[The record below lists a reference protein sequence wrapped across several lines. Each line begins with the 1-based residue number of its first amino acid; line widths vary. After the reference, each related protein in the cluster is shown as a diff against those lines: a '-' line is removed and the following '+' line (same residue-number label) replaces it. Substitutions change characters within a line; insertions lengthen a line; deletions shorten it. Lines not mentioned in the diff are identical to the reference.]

1 MTPCSTIGVASS
13 PREVPSSWLHRR
25 PSLETVS
32 SLIWLSGLKRWSVCD
47 PPWRRQSSSAVAAIA
62 ITRTALNASTCFRI
76 DAGAPLTE
84 IGSRIPEIAGSG
96 CAGRGLEGGP
106 PERMTGTPSVT
117 RLGKSC
123 RPSVQKR
130 SDEETT
136 HFSRPHITHP
146 SLQIADAK
154 DAEADQPS

>member
-47 PPWRRQSSSAVAAIA
+47 PPWRRQSSSAPAAIA
-62 ITRTALNASTCFRI
+62 IPRTALNANTCFRI

-96 CAGRGLEGGP
+96 PAVRGLEGGP
-106 PERMTGTPSVT
+106 PERMTTAFDSNPPTLPAGALEPEVEHAI
-117 RLGKSC
+117 
-123 RPSVQKR
+123 
-130 SDEETT
+130 DTT
-136 HFSRPHITHP
+136 TSFKQYCHSQALVVR
-146 SLQIADAK
+146 
-154 DAEADQPS
+154 